1 MSVVGIDRVYLGV
14 QDADGNI
21 LTDENTGFTTGM
33 IEVTDEMLGTS
44 SVNFQTS
51 KNGEE
56 LDGNNKQLDF
66 IKAMPTASM
75 DISFNNLPFDVIN
88 KVLGREKAGVG
99 YVDSMANTYS
109 IVIARSPLPDMK
121 HYVYTCM
128 GKAVATS
135 KGKNMQTNTSKKTNR
150 VNDEL
155 SFEGLS
161 CSRTNDM
168 PYITAC
174 DEDENFTQKALFDQL
189 CPGQTLITAPV
200 KASVPASTGSSSTSQ
215 GK

>member
-1 MSVVGIDRVYLGV
+1 M
-14 QDADGNI
+14 
-21 LTDENTGFTTGM
+21 
-33 IEVTDEMLGTS
+33 
-44 SVNFQTS
+44 
-51 KNGEE
+51 
-56 LDGNNKQLDF
+56 NNKQLDF

-75 DISFNNLPFDVIN
+75 DISFNNLPFDVKN
-88 KVLGREKAGVG
+88 KVLGREKSGVG

-121 HYVYTCM
+121 HYAYTCM

-135 KGKNMQTNTSKKTNR
+135 KGANMQTNTSKKTNR

-161 CSRTNDM
+161 CERTNDM
-168 PYITAC
+168 PYIVAC
-174 DEDENFTQKALFDQL
+174 DEDAGFSQKALFDQL
-189 CPGQTLITAPV
+189 CPGQTLITDSV
-200 KASVPASTGSSSTSQ
+200 KASVPASTGSSST

>member
-1 MSVVGIDRVYLGV
+1 MWKHRVEL
-14 QDADGNI
+14 
-21 LTDENTGFTTGM
+21 
-33 IEVTDEMLGTS
+33 
-44 SVNFQTS
+44 
-51 KNGEE
+51 EE

-75 DISFNNLPFDVIN
+75 DISFNNLPFDVMN

-155 SFEGLS
+155 SFEGLA
-161 CSRTNDM
+161 CERTNDM
-168 PYITAC
+168 PYIVAC
-174 DEDENFTQKALFDQL
+174 DEDAGFSQKALFDQL
-189 CPGQTLITAPV
+189 CPGQTLITNAA
-200 KASVPASTGSSSTSQ
+200 KASVPALTGSSSV